1 MILKRP
7 LTKIN
12 FRKKKHQL
20 IDNILKHEKR
30 NNLDLKELFAKKPLK
45 QHQLYSKNKAI
56 LFNDEEKYNGVISRM
71 NKYNKINDENIKKY
85 QIKKKENKNFLKQYT
100 GYKLYNQ
107 KVCKDDV
114 DTLYGNLLP
123 LYRKKYFTFS
133 NQFLYGKKIFQ
144 ESASLINT
152 RRHLNDYYQKVEQL
166 NTNKSSR
173 DLNFL
178 NKLNLEVEEIIE
190 RNKLKSM
197 QKEWVKLE
205 RAGMVRKNFFSRKL
219 AQIKRTKE
227 YKQQRYIEA
236 MKALDQFRKNQDEIE
251 KDKNYNQNIMHLI
264 ELEEKEREKEMNET
278 NNNINDNQSLNNN
291 DNDNSNSLFILNRYQ
306 NTKYNNKIN
315 SSYILPRNKSTI
327 NVQTSLYKET
337 NNTTNN
343 NIMETKQTMLNNY
356 KMRTMKRNSIN
367 SNLYFSK
374 YTLNDTHENKET
386 EYLNIKDSSTNEN
399 PINFFKKLK
408 NALNNEKSTQFDT
421 RYKSKNVTSIKFEK
435 NDDSS
440 NISNNDFYNSNNNF
454 MSEYANI
461 STQNRG
467 RNNRKIPI
475 RNIKSTFDISK
486 FSYKLK
492 EDEKKPKN
500 LSMIIPTL
508 TLKETGDI
516 KWNNFKN
523 LSRLNLY
530 IDTRN
535 NHKFKKFCEI
545 SNTALPQDLT
555 DKINKS
561 FELDEEI
568 KKGHIDFAK
577 LLLEHK
583 ISEFYDKEV
592 IYNY

>member
-12 FRKKKHQL
+12 LRKKKHQL

-166 NTNKSSR
+166 NINKSTR

-251 KDKNYNQNIMHLI
+251 KDKNYNKNIIHLI

-327 NVQTSLYKET
+327 NAQTSLYKET

-467 RNNRKIPI
+467 RNNKKIPI

-523 LSRLNLY
+523 LNRLNLY

-545 SNTALPQDLT
+545 SNTVLPQDLT

>member
-1 MILKRP
+1 M
-7 LTKIN
+7 
-12 FRKKKHQL
+12 
-20 IDNILKHEKR
+20 
-30 NNLDLKELFAKKPLK
+30 
-45 QHQLYSKNKAI
+45 
-56 LFNDEEKYNGVISRM
+56 
-71 NKYNKINDENIKKY
+71 
-85 QIKKKENKNFLKQYT
+85 
-100 GYKLYNQ
+100 
-107 KVCKDDV
+107 
-114 DTLYGNLLP
+114 
-123 LYRKKYFTFS
+123 
-133 NQFLYGKKIFQ
+133 
-144 ESASLINT
+144 
-152 RRHLNDYYQKVEQL
+152 
-166 NTNKSSR
+166 
-173 DLNFL
+173 
-178 NKLNLEVEEIIE
+178 
-190 RNKLKSM
+190 
-197 QKEWVKLE
+197 
-205 RAGMVRKNFFSRKL
+205 
-219 AQIKRTKE
+219 
-227 YKQQRYIEA
+227 
-236 MKALDQFRKNQDEIE
+236 
-251 KDKNYNQNIMHLI
+251 
-264 ELEEKEREKEMNET
+264 
-278 NNNINDNQSLNNN
+278 
-291 DNDNSNSLFILNRYQ
+291 
-306 NTKYNNKIN
+306 
-315 SSYILPRNKSTI
+315 
-327 NVQTSLYKET
+327 
-337 NNTTNN
+337 
-343 NIMETKQTMLNNY
+343 
-356 KMRTMKRNSIN
+356 
-367 SNLYFSK
+367 
-374 YTLNDTHENKET
+374 
-386 EYLNIKDSSTNEN
+386 
-399 PINFFKKLK
+399 
-408 NALNNEKSTQFDT
+408 NNEKSTQFDT

-467 RNNRKIPI
+467 RNNKKIPI
-475 RNIKSTFDISK
+475 RNMKSTFDISK

-500 LSMIIPTL
+500 SSIIIPNL